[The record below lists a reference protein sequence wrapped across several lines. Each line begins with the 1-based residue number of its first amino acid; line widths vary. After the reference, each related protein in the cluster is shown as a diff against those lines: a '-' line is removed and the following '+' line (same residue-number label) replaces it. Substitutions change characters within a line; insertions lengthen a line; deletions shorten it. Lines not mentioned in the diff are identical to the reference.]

1 MITDLDP
8 APPAGGPALR
18 AAADALRTMARRV
31 PLWSPFDPEGHE
43 AHPAD
48 CHAAERDLATRL
60 MRMPNCTLA
69 SSQDGWEVE
78 LGLAGIRIQS
88 RGRLRGACMAWA
100 AQADR

>member
-1 MITDLDP
+1 MITDPEP
-8 APPAGGPALR
+8 APPAGGAALR

-31 PLWSPFDPEGHE
+31 PLWSPFDPEGRE

-48 CHAAERDLATRL
+48 RYAAERTLATRL
-60 MRMPNCTLA
+60 MRMPGCALV

-78 LGLAGIRIQS
+78 LGLAGIRVRS